1 MIHIARNV
9 SSKHAYFAP
18 NICAS
23 SAATA
28 SPTSFVDE
36 VPPISPVRIPFSML
50 FLTAV
55 STADANSGSQREY
68 FSIMLTDSS
77 MATGLTMPL
86 PDISGAEPSEH

>member
-1 MIHIARNV
+1 MIHVARNV
-9 SSKHAYFAP
+9 SSEYAYFAP
-18 NICAS
+18 NR
-23 SAATA
+23 SANSTATA

-55 STADANSGSQREY
+55 STAIASSSSQREY
-68 FSIMLTDSS
+68 FSIMLTESN

-86 PDISGAEPSEH
+86 PEISGAEPKGN